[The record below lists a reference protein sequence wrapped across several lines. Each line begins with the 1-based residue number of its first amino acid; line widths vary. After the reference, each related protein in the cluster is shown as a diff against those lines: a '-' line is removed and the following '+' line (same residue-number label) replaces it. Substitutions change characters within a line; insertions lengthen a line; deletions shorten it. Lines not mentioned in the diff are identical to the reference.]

1 MSDLAPTPTRTSDQ
15 GEGNRMTNTELRPFA
30 GAARAADYIEEATI
44 QRPTPPPAVIEPE
57 PTVAAEPEPVTEA
70 PIEEIP
76 FVLTAAELFSTGG
89 TSEVAKSGIRGL
101 LAKTGLKIQPSA
113 AERARVAAADRLR
126 NDETTI
132 RQATFPRAIGVLVA
146 NRKGG
151 AGKTPTSLILGGV
164 LASIRG
170 GSVAVLEVS
179 DDPGTLTLRSEG
191 NPARGLE
198 ALLGDVDGI
207 RTAGQLSSYSA
218 PQTSFASVIGT
229 VHRRRQLMGTDIQ
242 RLSAVIDDHYAIRVM
257 DSGNQPSSS
266 AFGGAIATADVLVIP
281 VLNSADTVL
290 EAVDLIEELRTWGGK
305 AQALADHAVIV
316 RLIDGRLEQPQ
327 LVKRLT
333 GLLEA
338 QHVAA
343 IYEIPFDQHIA
354 ERGPITISNVAPATR
369 AAFTAAA
376 AGVIRTIQTQHL
388 SN

>member
-1 MSDLAPTPTRTSDQ
+1 MSGQVTTPTRTSD
-15 GEGNRMTNTELRPFA
+15 EGKGNSMTNTEVRPFA

-44 QRPTPPPAVIEPE
+44 QRPKPAAVTPVEMVVPEPDVIEP
-57 PTVAAEPEPVTEA
+57 TEA
-70 PIEEIP
+70 SLGAG
-76 FVLTAAELFSTGG
+76 LTAAELFSPGG
-89 TSEVAKSGIRGL
+89 TSEVAKSGVRGL
-101 LAKTGLKIQPSA
+101 LAKTGLKVKPGRV
-113 AERARVAAADRLR
+113 EVARLAAADQLR
-126 NDETTI
+126 DDENTI
-132 RQATFPRAIGVLVA
+132 RQTTFPRAIGVLVA

-151 AGKTPTSLILGGV
+151 AGKTPTSLILGGI

-191 NPARGLE
+191 DPSRGLE
-198 ALLGDVDGI
+198 ALLSDVDTI
-207 RTAGQLSSYSA
+207 RTAGQLSSYTA

-229 VHRRRQLMGTDIQ
+229 VGRRRQLMGSDIQ
-242 RLSAVIDDHYAIRVM
+242 KLSVVIDDHYAIRVM

-266 AFGGAIATADVLVIP
+266 AFGGAIATADALVIP

-290 EAVDLIEELRTWGGK
+290 EAVALIEELRGWGGK
-305 AQALADHAVIV
+305 AQALADQAIIV

-327 LVKRLT
+327 LVNRLT

-338 QHVAA
+338 QRVAA
-343 IYEIPFDQHIA
+343 IYEISFDQHIA
-354 ERGPITISNVAPATR
+354 ERGPITIGNLAPVTR

-376 AGVIRTIQTQHL
+376 AGVIRTIQTQNL